1 MKAGWWTKT
10 LNPVLPQ
17 IVLSG
22 TSLVVQLLRLHASLQ
37 EVWVWSLVWELR
49 SCMPHSTAK
58 KKEIVLSGEPSHVI
72 P

>member
-22 TSLVVQLLRLHASLQ
+22 TSLVVQLLRLHASTAGGVGLVAGLGTKILHATQHSQ
-37 EVWVWSLVWELR
+37 EKRNCAQW
-49 SCMPHSTAK
+49 
-58 KKEIVLSGEPSHVI
+58 
-72 P
+72 